1 MPQMVLPIFPKGSTK
16 ITADLTFEAR
26 DGRVTYFHGLM
37 PVFTH
42 ATDDIRSFRMITS
55 QFCAIGNAKQ
65 VEIAKA
71 FGVPL
76 ITVKRG
82 VKLYREKGT
91 AGFFAR
97 RPSRGPRV
105 LTDEVIAKVQEKL
118 DEGLHPSLVSD
129 QLGLKR
135 DTVRKAI
142 RSCRLH
148 RPSKKKRVERRIAKG
163 SSQHEK

>member
-1 MPQMVLPIFPKGSTK
+1 MPQMILPIFPEGTTK
-16 ITADLTFEAR
+16 ITEDLTFEMR

-37 PVFTH
+37 PVFSH
-42 ATDDIRSFRMITS
+42 AADDIRSFRMITS

-65 VEIAKA
+65 VEIARA
-71 FGVPL
+71 FGVPI

-97 RPSRGPRV
+97 RSTRGPRV
-105 LTDEVIAKVQEKL
+105 LTEEVMAEVQQKL
-118 DEGLHPSLVSD
+118 DEGLHPSTVSD

-142 RSCRLH
+142 RSGRLH
-148 RPSKKKRVERRIAKG
+148 RPSKKKVDR
-163 SSQHEK
+163 